1 MLVFIIVAAVLIG
14 LAYAD
19 YCLVD
24 NTEHFGICFAKA
36 MQSPQG
42 RDALYA
48 AERLEAEGE
57 ARSARAESDV
67 EVAAVAEVVATAGRG
82 AERASGASHRPPVA
96 PVPTWLL
103 REPAPVL
110 ELLED
115 SP

>member
-36 MQSPQG
+36 MQPPQG
-42 RDALYA
+42 KDALYE

-57 ARSARAESDV
+57 ARSSGAQSDV
-67 EVAAVAEVVATAGRG
+67 EIAAVAAVITTAGRG
-82 AERASGASHRPPVA
+82 AERASVASHRPPAA